1 MPEVN
6 HRTECVKARRS
17 PHAPGRMTAV
27 IRPLQAATGP
37 KVLRVALVVGG
48 RLLEERIFKRRIGVT
63 VGPSEKAT
71 FVVEANVPPRFKL
84 FDRIGD
90 DYYLNILDGMTGRL
104 ALPTGVADLVT
115 LGGEARGG
123 GPVRAIRLTEEVRGK
138 VVIGNATLLFQFVTA
153 LPIQP
158 RPRLPLSVKDGGA
171 SRIDWKLAF
180 IAAMSFLVHFGLV
193 GAMYSDWMDTVVDD
207 DLAVALVHDF
217 EPTPLLPVETTAVA
231 GGEGELVTA
240 ATAAAAAR
248 PTSTSNRT
256 RPGAVSRP
264 EAIADGLLGTLNRV
278 NFAVIGSLNGG
289 PNLDRAM
296 TATDNGPPV
305 DLDALAREALI
316 GNATGGGLDLPMGM
330 GGPIQPSGSGLD
342 LPTRETGETPTS
354 AGRAARVAVA
364 VDVHEESPLLSAPL
378 ANAEAVIRKQ
388 IHPGARR
395 CYQKGLDSD
404 PSQSGKL
411 VVTIRVAPSGE
422 VDSATVSNHPGL
434 SAGVA
439 DCIATVARRAKFD
452 PTGPGGATVVVPFG
466 FFRQGG

>member
-6 HRTECVKARRS
+6 HRTDSFKARRS
-17 PHAPGRMTAV
+17 PSAPGRMTAV
-27 IRPLQAATGP
+27 MRPLQSAAGP

-48 RLLEERIFKRRIGVT
+48 RLLEDRIFKQRISVT

-84 FDRIGD
+84 FERIGD
-90 DYYLNILDGMTGRL
+90 DYYLNTLDGMTGRL

-115 LGGEARGG
+115 LGVQARSG
-123 GPVRAIRLTEEVRGK
+123 GPIRAIRLTEEVRGK
-138 VVIGNATLLFQFVTA
+138 VVVGSTTLLFQFVTA
-153 LPIQP
+153 PPIPP
-158 RPRLPLSVKDGGA
+158 RPRLPLSVKDGVT
-171 SRIDWKLAF
+171 SRIDWRLAF

-207 DLAVALVHDF
+207 DLTVGLIHDV
-217 EPTPLLPVETTAVA
+217 EPTHLTVETTAVA
-231 GGEGELVTA
+231 VDEGERVTA
-240 ATAAAAAR
+240 ATAAAAA
-248 PTSTSNRT
+248 PPATSSNKT
-256 RPGAVSRP
+256 GPGAVSSP
-264 EAIADGLLGTLNRV
+264 EAIANGLLGDLNRV
-278 NFAVIGSLNGG
+278 NLAVIGSLNGG
-289 PNLDRAM
+289 PNLYRVM
-296 TATDNGPPV
+296 TAPDHGAPV
-305 DLDALAREALI
+305 DLDVLARQALI
-316 GNATGGGLDLPMGM
+316 GNASGSGLDLPADV
-330 GGPIQPSGSGLD
+330 GGPIQPRRSGLD
-342 LPTRETGETPTS
+342 LPTRETGETPTG
-354 AGRAARVAVA
+354 AGRAARVILAF
-364 VDVHEESPLLSAPL
+364 DVHEESPLLSAPL
-378 ANAEAVIRKQ
+378 ANAEAVIRRQ

-422 VDSATVSNHPGL
+422 VESATISSNAGL

-439 DCIATVARRAKFD
+439 DCIAIVARRAKFD